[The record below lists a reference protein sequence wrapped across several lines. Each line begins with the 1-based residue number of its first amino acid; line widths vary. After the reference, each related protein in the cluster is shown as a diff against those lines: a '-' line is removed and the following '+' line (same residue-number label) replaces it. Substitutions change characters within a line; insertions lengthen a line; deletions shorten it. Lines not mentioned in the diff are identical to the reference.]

1 MPSLWQTIVM
11 NEDCPSAVKLTN
23 DKSKRALPKM
33 GLQPRSGFKNGQKGN
48 ALGFRGF
55 SHEME
60 AGEHEDAQKALHS
73 NGAKPRKP
81 RRIRISRFL

>member
-1 MPSLWQTIVM
+1 M
-11 NEDCPSAVKLTN
+11 NEDYPSAVKLVY
-23 DKSKRALPKM
+23 DKSKRALPEM
-33 GLQPRSGFKNGQKGN
+33 GIQPRSGFKNGQKRN
-48 ALGFRGF
+48 APRFRGF

-60 AGEHEDAQKALHS
+60 AGEHEDAKKAFHS